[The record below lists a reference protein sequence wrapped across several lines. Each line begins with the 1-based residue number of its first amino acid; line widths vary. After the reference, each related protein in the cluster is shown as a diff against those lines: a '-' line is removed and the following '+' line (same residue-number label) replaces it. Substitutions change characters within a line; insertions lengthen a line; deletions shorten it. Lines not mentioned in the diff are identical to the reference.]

1 MQLYFPISTVVLALA
16 TFLPLSRSGARW
28 IRIFDF
34 PVIQLAVWT
43 SANLALLAAGKGTR
57 GRAPGVAAAVLI
69 ACLLRQFTRLLPYL
83 PGNRKQV
90 KRAGRGRD
98 PLNDLTLLI
107 ANVLMTNRR
116 ADALKE
122 LVRRADPDV
131 VLLTEP
137 DAWWDEALRD
147 LHGDYPHQIRVPQ
160 ENTYG
165 MLLLSRLPLEK
176 HEVHTLIHSDVPSI
190 RAKVR
195 LRSGRIVDM
204 FCVHPRP
211 PSEAD
216 ARFRDAELLLAA
228 RRMKDS
234 PYPGIVAGDLNDVAW
249 SRTTRLFQKESRM
262 LDPRVG
268 RGFYNT
274 YHAGHAF
281 LRYPLDHIFHA
292 EHFSLVDLRR
302 LPSPGSD
309 HFPILVTLN
318 LDPAAPARQEPL
330 PEDEGDRREADR
342 KLRDGNAA

>member
-1 MQLYFPISTVVLALA
+1 MPIYVMVSTAFLVLA
-16 TFLPLSRSGARW
+16 TFLSLSRSGARW
-28 IRIFDF
+28 VRLFDF
-34 PVIQLAVWT
+34 PVLQLAAWT
-43 SANLALLAAGKGTR
+43 TANLALLAAGKGARGRTR
-57 GRAPGVAAAVLI
+57 GAAAAVLL
-69 ACLLRQFTRLLPYL
+69 ACLLRQLSKLLPYL
-83 PGNRKQV
+83 PVNRKQV
-90 KRAGRGRD
+90 KVAGLGRD
-98 PLNDLTLLI
+98 SGNDLTLLI
-107 ANVLMTNRR
+107 VNVLMTNRR
-116 ADALKE
+116 ADALKA
-122 LVRRADPDV
+122 LVRREEPDV

-137 DAWWDEALRD
+137 DAWWDEALQELQR
-147 LHGDYPHQIRVPQ
+147 DYPHQVRVPQ

-165 MLLLSRLPLEK
+165 MLLLSRLPME
-176 HEVHTLIHSDVPSI
+176 ERSVHNLIHDDVPSI
-190 RAKVR
+190 RAKLR

-234 PYPGIVAGDLNDVAW
+234 PHPGIVAGDLNDVAW

-274 YHAGHAF
+274 YHAKYPF
-281 LRYPLDHIFHA
+281 LRYPLDHIFHS

-318 LDPAAPARQEPL
+318 LDPAAPAKQEPL
-330 PEDEGDRREADR
+330 PEDAGDRMEVER
-342 KLRDGNAA
+342 KLRDGHAS